1 VSRRRA
7 RRRLPTPSE
16 LVIAP
21 ELAILGAL
29 DAALDLAIIALVAA
43 QPELH
48 ATEHGRDVVRS
59 QAAHNADLVIARAQ
73 ALAAAIVVYR
83 ITRDL
88 PF

>member
-1 VSRRRA
+1 
-7 RRRLPTPSE
+7 LPTPGE

-29 DAALDLAIIALVAA
+29 DAALDLAIVALVAA

-48 ATEHGRDVVRS
+48 ATEHGHDVVRT
-59 QAAHNADLVIARAQ
+59 QAANNADLVIAKAQ

-83 ITRDL
+83 VTRDL